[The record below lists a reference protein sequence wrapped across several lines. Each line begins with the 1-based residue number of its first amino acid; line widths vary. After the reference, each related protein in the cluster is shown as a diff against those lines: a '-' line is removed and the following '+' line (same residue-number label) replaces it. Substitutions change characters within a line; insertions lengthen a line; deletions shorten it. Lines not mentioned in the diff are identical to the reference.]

1 MELVIITGN
10 ANRPLAEKVCDI
22 LHVELGDAKIGRF
35 ADGEVDVIIPN
46 VRGKHVVILQ
56 PTPPPA
62 ENWIEVLL
70 MADAARNS
78 SAEEI
83 TVFMPY
89 MGYTRQDRKDKP
101 HRPISARAMIR
112 ALAAMEIDRLA
123 TLDLHTAQIQGFTL
137 LPFDNLYL
145 ASTLL
150 EYFRDL
156 PWKTDV
162 VLVASD
168 TGGVARV
175 RAIAKRLGC
184 KIAFIDKRRE
194 GPNESEVM
202 HVVGDVKDKIA
213 VMVDDMIDTAGS
225 LVKGASALVENE
237 KATKVFAVATHGV
250 LSRNADP
257 KKDSIE
263 RLKNSIIETV
273 VVSDSLL
280 IPPEKQFDRLKIV
293 SCAPLVAEMIRR
305 VHNREPVSPLFE
317 EAFRWVK

>member
-1 MELVIITGN
+1 
-10 ANRPLAEKVCDI
+10 
-22 LHVELGDAKIGRF
+22 
-35 ADGEVDVIIPN
+35 
-46 VRGKHVVILQ
+46 
-56 PTPPPA
+56 
-62 ENWIEVLL
+62 
-70 MADAARNS
+70 
-78 SAEEI
+78 
-83 TVFMPY
+83 
-89 MGYTRQDRKDKP
+89 
-101 HRPISARAMIR
+101 
-112 ALAAMEIDRLA
+112 MEIDRLA

-202 HVVGDVKDKIA
+202 HVVGEVTDKIA

-225 LVKGASALVENE
+225 LVLGAQAIKDKGAI
-237 KATKVFAVATHGV
+237 KIYAVATHGV
-250 LSRNADP
+250 LSRNP
-257 KKDSIE
+257 NPQKDSIE
-263 RLKNSIIETV
+263 RLKKSIIETIV
-273 VVSDSLL
+273 ISDSLL